1 MAITVTRKVEFEAA
15 HMLYKY
21 DGACRNLHG
30 HSYKLEVTIEGV
42 PDEQYGFV
50 MDFKELNQILKEV
63 VPDHMF
69 ISNKTLPDNSTERQ
83 IVKIL
88 REANMAIRE
97 YDFVPSAEN
106 MVANFA
112 KEVQEKLPEGL
123 TVIKACLWET
133 TNSFATWQKQ

>member
-1 MAITVTRKVEFEAA
+1 MSIEVTRHIEFEAA

-21 DGACRNLHG
+21 EGLCKNLHG
-30 HSYKLEVTIEGV
+30 HSYKLEVTIKGT
-42 PDEQYGFV
+42 PNEQYGFV
-50 MDFKELNQILKEV
+50 MDFKKLNAIMKEI

-88 REANMAIRE
+88 KKADMAIME

-106 MVANFA
+106 MVSNFA
-112 KEVQEKLPEGL
+112 KQIQERLPEGL
-123 TVIKACLWET
+123 TVTRACLWET
-133 TNSFATWQKQ
+133 TNSFATWNKE